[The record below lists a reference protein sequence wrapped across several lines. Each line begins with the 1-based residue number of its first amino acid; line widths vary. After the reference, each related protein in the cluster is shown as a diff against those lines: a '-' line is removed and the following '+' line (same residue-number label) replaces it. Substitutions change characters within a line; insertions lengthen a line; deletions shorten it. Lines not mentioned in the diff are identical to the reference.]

1 MHLTNPQAQPGGK
14 RAGATGSQER
24 AGQGAEQVPRIP
36 KDIRAPDALCRF
48 LSLSRVL
55 PSQGCGP
62 QAAILA
68 CRTYQ
73 TRALSCI
80 PRADAS
86 PPAAPAP
93 PCARAALGWAGAA
106 LPPLLL
112 MSVSS
117 GG

>member
-1 MHLTNPQAQPGGK
+1 M
-14 RAGATGSQER
+14 
-24 AGQGAEQVPRIP
+24 PRIP
-36 KDIRAPDALCRF
+36 KDIRTPDAPCRF
-48 LSLSRVL
+48 LSLSRLL

-73 TRALSCI
+73 MRALSCI
-80 PRADAS
+80 PRAERAAS

-93 PCARAALGWAGAA
+93 PCARGSARLGWRSAPA
-106 LPPLLL
+106 LPPPLL
-112 MSVSS
+112 MAVSS